1 MLTIL
6 TRVLEKRGYDNYEL
20 MIREAKE
27 VSPVLAEIV
36 KQRQVEGEKLK
47 SDLELAGYPILE
59 VNAYAPIIKLYTPV
73 ADEATK
79 VEINTA
85 ANELLESNGI
95 LRRVQI
101 ITKDAL
107 EEELELKWMPIM
119 MSIEEEFYLKKEYRV
134 ADISYTYK
142 PEKVSITIRTNIK
155 SSDAEAKEAVTKIR
169 ERITE
174 FLDSEEVKT
183 KTENQKY
190 ELIIQDK
197 NGNDFLF

>member
-1 MLTIL
+1 M
-6 TRVLEKRGYDNYEL
+6 
-20 MIREAKE
+20 
-27 VSPVLAEIV
+27 
-36 KQRQVEGEKLK
+36 
-47 SDLELAGYPILE
+47 E

-142 PEKVSITIRTNIK
+142 PEKVSITIRMNMI

-169 ERITE
+169 ESITE
-174 FLDSEEVKT
+174 FLESEEVKA
-183 KTENQKY
+183 KIDNQKY